1 MVKKRTCVFIS
12 GKGTNLKNLISYSR
26 DKSFPIKISLIIC
39 NNNKAD
45 GIKYAKWYNIPLIL
59 VDTKNKNSDNK
70 ILLQLKNYK
79 ISFICLAGYMKIISK
94 KFISNFGKE
103 IINIHPSLLP
113 KFKGLNT
120 FSRVIKNN
128 EIKTGCT
135 VHHVNSKID
144 AGKIIVQKTFFINN
158 NDDEQRLKEKTQK
171 LEYLAFPEA
180 IIKIFQNKN

>member
-1 MVKKRTCVFIS
+1 
-12 GKGTNLKNLISYSR
+12 
-26 DKSFPIKISLIIC
+26 
-39 NNNKAD
+39 
-45 GIKYAKWYNIPLIL
+45 
-59 VDTKNKNSDNK
+59 
-70 ILLQLKNYK
+70 
-79 ISFICLAGYMKIISK
+79 MKIISK

-103 IINIHPSLLP
+103 IINVHPSLLP

-180 IIKIFQNKN
+180 IIKIFQYKN